1 MTQEKER
8 YDVKS
13 GIIQAPILGKLAEV
27 FSGSFSATKVVHA
40 KCNCKDTTTFISAPV
55 HSPFDLP
62 LKRRLNNRKLRSS
75 TPKLNQLESPVSAI
89 NMHLQK
95 VFCLPF

>member
-55 HSPFDLP
+55 HPPFIHDLP
-62 LKRRLNNRKLRSS
+62 RRYNRKLRRS
-75 TPKLNQLESPVSAI
+75 TPKLNQLESPASAI
-89 NMHLQK
+89 NMNL
-95 VFCLPF
+95 